1 MLKYSFF
8 IVVPAISTTTMTP
21 TLLSRLWHTPKSIPS
36 SPLSSSSTPS
46 SFPSSSGSNP
56 KSIPS
61 SPPSSV
67 STIPSVN
74 PNQPS
79 HTVLIT
85 MGRCNFPFANG
96 ASCPCTAGSCTSELY
111 LKGKEELCKIC
122 GHIMSLHCDYSKNS
136 ALQSNVF
143 YLYIF
148 IVPPSSPPQTLVA
161 ASRSQ
166 DISPRTKTVE
176 SLAQLL
182 EACRVIHV
190 RGTPSSGKTTLALLL
205 LRYYKDR
212 DEPAVLIEG
221 WHNISDPTTHLIE
234 QSIRSG
240 YNGVTPWNLLDLDI
254 VFLIDEAQQSYQDS
268 KLWLG
273 IIKTQSFRRSGP
285 KICLFS
291 SYGSPTTGATKYP
304 HGSTPIHFGAGQRV
318 SISVSSIPTS
328 PSICLFYNEE
338 EFSEVVH
345 LRCTN
350 PTHKLAMDPAAI
362 DYLYSITNGHPGA
375 VTSLLEYLYS
385 VCKSQDYTLTKFKS

>member
-1 MLKYSFF
+1 ME
-8 IVVPAISTTTMTP
+8 
-21 TLLSRLWHTPKSIPS
+21 LLALVRLA
-36 SPLSSSSTPS
+36 L
-46 SFPSSSGSNP
+46 
-56 KSIPS
+56 
-61 SPPSSV
+61 V
-67 STIPSVN
+67 
-74 PNQPS
+74 
-79 HTVLIT
+79 
-85 MGRCNFPFANG
+85 
-96 ASCPCTAGSCTSELY
+96 CTSELY

-273 IIKTQSFRRSGP
+273 IIKTQSFWRSGP

-291 SYGSPTTGATKYP
+291 SYGSPTTGPTKYP

-328 PSICLFYNEE
+328 PSICLFTMKK
-338 EFSEVVH
+338 SSVKW
-345 LRCTN
+345 CTWDALT
-350 PTHKLAMDPAAI
+350 PL
-362 DYLYSITNGHPGA
+362 
-375 VTSLLEYLYS
+375 TS
-385 VCKSQDYTLTKFKS
+385 